1 MLEIFTGYAVGTA
14 IVAAI
19 SLVGAPARA
28 IARRRKSP
36 DLPAASTIR

>member
-19 SLVGAPARA
+19 SLVTASAGS
-28 IARRRKSP
+28 IARRRKP
-36 DLPAASTIR
+36 PTRPRL